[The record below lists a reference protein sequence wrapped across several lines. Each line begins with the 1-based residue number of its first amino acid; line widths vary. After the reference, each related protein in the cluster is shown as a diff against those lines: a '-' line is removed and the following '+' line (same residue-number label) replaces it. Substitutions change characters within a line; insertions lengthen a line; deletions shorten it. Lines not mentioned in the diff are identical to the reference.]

1 MDATDLPVN
10 DERYQA
16 RAALLTVA
24 PTGAANVALDAAPI
38 TVHRLLRQVMPEW
51 GGGSRDVGL
60 ALLSVPT
67 SALADDG
74 GAAGLPPWASA
85 LGTFSQL
92 AQQADLA
99 GLVRRELEVV
109 VVNADG
115 DRVCE
120 MGLREQGW
128 RKVRTAKIT
137 QIPEASG
144 PPNARVEPDQ
154 VEVGRATLTSQGEA
168 IDAVKETELIMF
180 DRLGGRTVQA
190 VAKCLPRHGYAAF
203 TRGYLDIPNPE
214 VRDRVSFGNTP
225 PNAQFWLEATAI
237 RIYRATQADPM
248 GKAPRA
254 WFSTGTCST
263 DLRGGGG
270 SRDVGALLV
279 VYQRDLSEMGFTPT
293 RDRYEAALAV
303 VSP

>member
-1 MDATDLPVN
+1 MIRSVI
-10 DERYQA
+10 
-16 RAALLTVA
+16 LT
-24 PTGAANVALDAAPI
+24 
-38 TVHRLLRQVMPEW
+38 
-51 GGGSRDVGL
+51 L

-74 GAAGLPPWASA
+74 GATGLPPWASA
-85 LGTFSQL
+85 LVTLISLGAGALAATAGTKKRIEASIDAKVEERVGARLGTFSQL

-137 QIPEASG
+137 AIPEASG

-203 TRGYLDIPNPE
+203 TRGYLDIPSPE

-254 WFSTGTCST
+254 WFSTGT
-263 DLRGGGG
+263 
-270 SRDVGALLV
+270 
-279 VYQRDLSEMGFTPT
+279 
-293 RDRYEAALAV
+293 
-303 VSP
+303 